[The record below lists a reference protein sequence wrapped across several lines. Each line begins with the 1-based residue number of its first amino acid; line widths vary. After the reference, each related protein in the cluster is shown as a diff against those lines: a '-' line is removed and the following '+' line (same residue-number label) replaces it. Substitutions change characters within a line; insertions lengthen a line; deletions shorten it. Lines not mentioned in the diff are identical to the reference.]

1 MKPLCDVTW
10 KGSSEQDSADF
21 LMNSYRFVSHFM
33 YSFCQFALSCCK
45 KMLSPA
51 KSLHLGV
58 FSDDL
63 MLSFFL
69 LLFATARHYKQ
80 NWLYSQVL
88 TIFSIHVHSV
98 LGL

>member
-51 KSLHLGV
+51 KSMHLGV

-63 MLSFFL
+63 MLSFFYYCL
-69 LLFATARHYKQ
+69 LLPGIISKTG
-80 NWLYSQVL
+80 
-88 TIFSIHVHSV
+88 SIHRY
-98 LGL
+98 